1 LAAAIALMVVVVF
14 TGIGAVYFGDD
25 VVGVVPSVV

>member
-1 LAAAIALMVVVVF
+1 MALRIVF
-14 TGIGAVYFGDD
+14 WKMGIGAVYRVED